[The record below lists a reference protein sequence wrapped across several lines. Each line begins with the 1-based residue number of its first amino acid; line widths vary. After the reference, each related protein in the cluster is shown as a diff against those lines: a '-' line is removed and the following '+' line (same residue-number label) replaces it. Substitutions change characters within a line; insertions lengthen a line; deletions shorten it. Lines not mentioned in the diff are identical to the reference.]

1 MPTATTATNP
11 WLAAEDT
18 TPEEAAPE
26 PTPQAAPALTGP
38 AAPQAGVP
46 APAEDQRLPVVTVRD
61 EASLWVV
68 GAHGGSAESTIA
80 ALSESWRATSHRWPV
95 PAAEAPVRAVLTARL
110 SVSGIQA
117 AQGALTQWA
126 CGLVP
131 GVKLLG
137 LVLVA
142 DAPGRVPRPVRDLA
156 QVVGGGAPRT
166 WQVPWIRTWRLGEP
180 PDLGGSPRAA
190 RTLVKDL
197 VALCDKEITNRED
210 RA

>member
-1 MPTATTATNP
+1 MATAANP
-11 WLAAEDT
+11 WLA
-18 TPEEAAPE
+18 PEETVPQEADPE
-26 PTPQAAPALTGP
+26 PAPPAAPALTGP

-46 APAEDQRLPVVTVRD
+46 APAEDQRLPVVAVGD

-80 ALSESWRATSHRWPV
+80 ALSASWRATSHRWPA
-95 PAAEAPVRAVLTARL
+95 PATGAPARAVLTARL

-117 AQGALTQWA
+117 AQAAATQWA

-131 GVKLLG
+131 DVELLG

-142 DAPGRVPRPVRDLA
+142 DEPGRAPRPVRDLA
-156 QVVGGGAPRT
+156 RVVGGGVPRT

-180 PDLGGSPRAA
+180 PDLTGSPSAVRA
-190 RTLVKDL
+190 LVKDL
-197 VALCDKEITNRED
+197 AALSGDDTTNRED